1 MEKEK
6 SAAALLQE
14 KLCYKPT
21 QAAMKLSEEEIAQA
35 DRYCEDYKKF
45 LDAAKTEREAVRAAV
60 AAAEAAGFRAFDRK
74 APLKA
79 GVLSSIRCCKAL
91 HSCLSLANSSALL
104 HLRAMIPCKA
114 GISLRGSTG
123 RSPAGG
129 RSLRDTW

>member
-79 GVLSSIRCCKAL
+79 GDKVRFEKVSIQEAQQ
-91 HSCLSLANSSALL
+91 ALL
-104 HLRAMIPCKA
+104 NQRAALRT
-114 GISLRGSTG
+114 LR
-123 RSPAGG
+123 
-129 RSLRDTW
+129 RSLDM

>member
-45 LDAAKTEREAVRAAV
+45 LDAAKTERCALRWRLPKRRVS
-60 AAAEAAGFRAFDRK
+60 
-74 APLKA
+74 AP
-79 GVLSSIRCCKAL
+79 
-91 HSCLSLANSSALL
+91 
-104 HLRAMIPCKA
+104 
-114 GISLRGSTG
+114 STG
-123 RSPAGG
+123 R
-129 RSLRDTW
+129 RR